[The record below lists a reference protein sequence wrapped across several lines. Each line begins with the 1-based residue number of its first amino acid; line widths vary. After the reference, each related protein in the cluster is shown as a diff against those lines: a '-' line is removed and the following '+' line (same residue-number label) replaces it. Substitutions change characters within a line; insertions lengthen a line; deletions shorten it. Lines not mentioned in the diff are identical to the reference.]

1 MELLD
6 IKSSKITSKGQFI
19 IPSEIRKKKGFQE
32 GDKVAIITYEDKIE
46 IRPLNKIKES
56 MKTAY
61 ASEKSLAKDWNSKE
75 EDKAWKDL

>member
-19 IPSEIRKKKGFQE
+19 IPSELRRRKGFQE
-32 GDKVAIITYEDKIE
+32 GDKVAIIAYEDRIE
-46 IRPLNKIKES
+46 IKPLIKIKES

-61 ASEKSLAKDWNSKE
+61 ASEKSLAKDWNTKE
-75 EDKAWKDL
+75 EDKAWKNL